1 MSGSGISRAMCKP
14 APRSRQITMPA
25 PHHSACP
32 LSPNKP
38 KFAPRNAVKNSYIYT
53 VLLFSCFYHTKRFA
67 FPFNSALAAVQ
78 ISKYKSGAESMH
90 DHTIKH
96 AKKPWRLN
104 VALNRLALSHHG
116 ICCQAIMCINAVL
129 FTFLSLLYISDGT
142 YAMTE
147 KLSLVHCRCYT
158 CQLQLCKHILSWTVF
173 MAERFSF
180 VGYCACVSHVAWWR

>member
-1 MSGSGISRAMCKP
+1 VSGSGISRAMCKP

-38 KFAPRNAVKNSYIYT
+38 KFAPRNVVKNSYIYT
-53 VLLFSCFYHTKRFA
+53 VLLFSCFYHTKRFG

-78 ISKYKSGAESMH
+78 ISKYKSGAESVH

-96 AKKPWRLN
+96 ATKPWRLN
-104 VALNRLALSHHG
+104 VALNRSALSHHG

-129 FTFLSLLYISDGT
+129 FTFFEPTVHIGWYLCYDWKVVFSALPLLY
-142 YAMTE
+142 
-147 KLSLVHCRCYT
+147 
-158 CQLQLCKHILSWTVF
+158 
-173 MAERFSF
+173 
-180 VGYCACVSHVAWWR
+180 VSVTIV